1 MPHLFVNRPR
11 LTDLTSSKADLRKH
25 SLWEKINAA
34 VYLAGGIIFV
44 IGSIL
49 FFPSLAAYADLGAW
63 IFFGGSLLYLLVTGH
78 DLAEVRRHLREIVG
92 VKTVWDKIE
101 FWAALSYTAG
111 CVLFAIGSLLFL
123 SSGALFVGGAWC
135 FVIGSLLFVLGAVI
149 NVLEIVLAKDLIT
162 LQLMN
167 LTALTFVTGSTLF
180 AVASIPYIM
189 ALNDPMDR
197 KTIDAFLAW
206 QYIVGSALF
215 LAGGVFNYW
224 RAYVIMRREIG
235 GNAAGERPN
244 QQHLPE

>member
-11 LTDLTSSKADLRKH
+11 LTDPTSSNADLRKNF
-25 SLWEKINAA
+25 LWETINTA
-34 VYLAGGIIFV
+34 VYLVGGIVFV

-49 FFPSLAAYADLGAW
+49 FLPALAAYADLGAW

-78 DLAEVRRHLREIVG
+78 DLFEVRRHLREIVG
-92 VKTVWDKIE
+92 VKTVWDKLE

-111 CVLFAIGSLLFL
+111 SVLFTIGSLLFL
-123 SSGALFVGGAWC
+123 SPGALFIAGAWC

-180 AVASIPYIM
+180 AVASIPYLM
-189 ALNDPMDR
+189 ALNDPADR
-197 KTIDAFLAW
+197 TTIDAFLAW
-206 QYIVGSALF
+206 QYIVGSVLF
-215 LAGGVFNYW
+215 FAGGVFNYW
-224 RAYVIMRREIG
+224 RTCVIMRQEIRAALV
-235 GNAAGERPN
+235 GNAT
-244 QQHLPE
+244 Q